1 MELNLEGKND
11 TSAPVQGA
19 ESIMNLFTGP
29 RPLLMNRDAQLS
41 AFSGIMSL
49 DRPEKEKK

>member
-11 TSAPVQGA
+11 TSATVPGA

-41 AFSGIMSL
+41 AFGGMMSL
-49 DRPEKEKK
+49 DRREKEKK